1 MQDDKQD
8 DAQAD
13 KHLQPPLLQDVVDV
27 SAAAI
32 DDHHADEELIE
43 AGRLLFAGECEFF
56 WAAANISSL
65 PPMGAMEIAF
75 AGRSNVGKSSL
86 LNALTNRNSL
96 ARTSNTP
103 GRTQQLNFFALG
115 GPPGEEKLR
124 LVDMPGYG
132 YAAVS
137 KNKVE
142 AWTRMMR
149 SYMRGR
155 ATLLRVYI
163 LIDARHGFKPPDLE
177 HMDMLDQCA
186 QSYQIILTKADA
198 IKKADEPGM
207 MAKIQ
212 SEVRKRPAAYPA
224 VLATSS
230 REGTGVP
237 ELRAAI
243 QLLLDQQAG
252 R

>member
-1 MQDDKQD
+1 MQDEPAEKSGE
-8 DAQAD
+8 
-13 KHLQPPLLQDVVDV
+13 PLDPDGLPVETPSVPVQ
-27 SAAAI
+27 SGKEP
-32 DDHHADEELIE
+32 DEALLE
-43 AGRLLFAGECEFF
+43 AGRLLFAGVCEFF

-65 PPMGAMEIAF
+65 PPMGAVEIAF

-86 LNALTNRNSL
+86 LNALTNRNAL

-115 GPPGEEKLR
+115 GLPGEEKMR

-155 ATLLRVYI
+155 STLLRVYI

-177 HMDMLDQCA
+177 QMDLLDQCA
-186 QSYQIILTKADA
+186 QSYQIVLTKADA
-198 IKKADEPGM
+198 IKQDEAPLQIG
-207 MAKIQ
+207 KIAA
-212 SEVRKRPAAYPA
+212 ELAKRPAAFPEI
-224 VLATSS
+224 LATSS
-230 REGTGVP
+230 RSGKGIP
-237 ELRAAI
+237 HLRAAI
-243 QLLLDQQAG
+243 MLLLEQQAG